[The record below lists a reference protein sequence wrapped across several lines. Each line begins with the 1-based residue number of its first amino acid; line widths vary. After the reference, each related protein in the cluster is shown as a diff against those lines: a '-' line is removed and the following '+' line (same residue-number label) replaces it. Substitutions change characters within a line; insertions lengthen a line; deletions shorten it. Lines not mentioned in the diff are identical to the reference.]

1 MLKIIHNSDNPV
13 DDSSVEV
20 SSTDWRLL
28 DWRSIN
34 KNRLFIKSLFLR
46 ETETRELCPN
56 AIGHV
61 GLPFSPSSVLHHK
74 SSN

>member
-28 DWRSIN
+28 DWRSIY
-34 KNRLFIKSLFLR
+34 KNRLFIKS
-46 ETETRELCPN
+46 
-56 AIGHV
+56 
-61 GLPFSPSSVLHHK
+61 FSEG
-74 SSN
+74 N